1 VIRLKYDNHVLA
13 ENMVACP
20 ARLRHTFWVSGMS
33 LWRRTK
39 EVPMSKSVSYTI
51 YKRRTTSCIIKIT
64 KYYD

>member
-1 VIRLKYDNHVLA
+1 
-13 ENMVACP
+13 MVACP